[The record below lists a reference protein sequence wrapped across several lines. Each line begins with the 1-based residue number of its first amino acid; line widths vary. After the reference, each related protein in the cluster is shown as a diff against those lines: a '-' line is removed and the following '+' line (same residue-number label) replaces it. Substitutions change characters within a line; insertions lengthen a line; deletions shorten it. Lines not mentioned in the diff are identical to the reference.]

1 MKFILAAVLAI
12 AFADDHEA
20 AAAPTT
26 SDKKEY
32 TLAGTTVSSSA
43 GMLKGTCHTENNN
56 GTKNWVWNF
65 SLHQKTGW
73 ANANTNQYQCVY
85 MGVATTTEG
94 KHQTAAV
101 CSTSVSNGT
110 SFTGTVETFEWTYK
124 SNKFTYNQANSNTS
138 TAAVGGSTA
147 KLETSVWSS
156 VADPTGAK
164 DGSWVYQLSAMRP
177 LENASAPLT
186 AGSKVDVYPSYYIW
200 SAATSSNLI
209 RDFSNPADPVNV
221 DVLDAAGATSLAA
234 ASLLAVAA
242 LNF

>member
-20 AAAPTT
+20 AAPTT

-32 TLAGTTVSSSA
+32 TLAGTAVTSTA

-65 SLHQKTGW
+65 SLHQKSGW
-73 ANANTNQYQCVY
+73 ASSSTNQYQCVY

-110 SFTGTVETFEWTYK
+110 SFTGSVETYEWTHRTT
-124 SNKFTYNQANSNTS
+124 KFVYNQANSSTS

-156 VADPTGAK
+156 VSDPTGEK